1 MRKNKDA
8 RIAELEMVLMEL
20 TYAASEVFFARNLDE
35 LGDVRLGGAIKDAA
49 AALPSV
55 LRPPTRYVTAARLEA
70 ALRDAERYRWLRTAG
85 AWDSEIGLNILS
97 ERPDDFDAAVDAAMY
112 FRA

>member
-1 MRKNKDA
+1 MTDYAEFPDVWMVHDEAWGEPDA
-8 RIAELEMVLMEL
+8 YWTQDGAEKATAEVRSMGWKSEIVR
-20 TYAASEVFFARNLDE
+20 YVPAARLDE
-35 LGDVRLGGAIKDAA
+35 LQG
-49 AALPSV
+49 
-55 LRPPTRYVTAARLEA
+55 RLEA

>member
-1 MRKNKDA
+1 MTNYAEFPDVWMVHDEAWEEPDA
-8 RIAELEMVLMEL
+8 YWTQTSAEK
-20 TYAASEVFFARNLDE
+20 TAAEVRSMGWESEIV
-35 LGDVRLGGAIKDAA
+35 
-49 AALPSV
+49 
-55 LRPPTRYVTAARLEA
+55 RYVPAARLEA